1 MFLRFFSVCAE
12 EGGWEE
18 MKKYIY
24 IFLRIT
30 LFLIALVGM
39 IAGICYADYFASS
52 GQDLL
57 GLFCV
62 LFAAVCFAWI
72 WTSLVMFV
80 DTIMEFR

>member
-1 MFLRFFSVCAE
+1 MLLCFFSVCAE
-12 EGGWEE
+12 DGGWEE

-39 IAGICYADYFASS
+39 IAGICYADYFASG

-62 LFAAVCFAWI
+62 LFTAVCFAWV

-80 DTIMEFR
+80 DEIMELR

>member
-1 MFLRFFSVCAE
+1 
-12 EGGWEE
+12 

-30 LFLIALVGM
+30 LFLIALLGM

-52 GQDLL
+52 GQDLF